1 VKISYKRIPA
11 IHGMAVAAF
20 VALCA
25 VIFSVLWTQAG
36 GKIPLIT
43 QEGYRVSVT
52 LPDVDNLVFQSD
64 VRVAGIP
71 VGKIEELRVV
81 GRQAKATMEL
91 NEDVA
96 PLHEGATVT
105 VSAKTLIEE
114 TYLSVVDGKGAEIP
128 SGSTLPK
135 GSGTASVQLNDV
147 LTSLDQPTR
156 KQLRSMVRSSGLV
169 TDGTREDVDDLLT
182 GLGSLGRDGSGAL
195 EAAANQSQDLAE
207 LTSNMAAVMR
217 ALDQRQGQIVQL
229 AEDSDT
235 ITASMAAQKDDIEE
249 LVRELPPFLESASDA
264 SKDLKRLADPLDD
277 VAENLDEGAPYLSAA
292 LKELPAT
299 TKELRLLVPELE
311 RVTDRAPATF
321 KRTPNFVDQAQ
332 PAVKSLSVVLQDLNP
347 MLTYMKPY
355 APEIGVMWRNIG
367 LSVSAEDSLGHI
379 LRVMTVFSA
388 HSLNSPIK
396 GMLPGMYYNPYP
408 APGAAQDNP
417 DVTFTGQY
425 PHVSRDPLPQ

>member
-25 VIFSVLWTQAG
+25 VIFSILWTSAG

-43 QEGYRVSVT
+43 QEGYRVSVM

-105 VSAKTLIEE
+105 VGAKTLIEE
-114 TYLSVVDGKGAEIP
+114 TYLAVVDGKGAEIP

-229 AEDSDT
+229 AEDSDA
-235 ITASMAAQKDDIEE
+235 ITASMAAQKQDIEE

-264 SKDLKRLADPLDD
+264 SKDLERLADPLDD

-321 KRTPNFVDQAQ
+321 TRTPKFVDQAQ

-355 APEIGVMWRNIG
+355 APEIGVMFRNIG
-367 LSVSAEDSLGHI
+367 LSVSATDSLGHI

-408 APGAAQDNP
+408 APGAAQDHP
-417 DVTFTGQY
+417 DVTFTGHY
-425 PHVSRDPLPQ
+425 PHVARDPLPR

>member
-1 VKISYKRIPA
+1 MRISYKRIPA
-11 IHGMAVAAF
+11 IHGAAVAAF

-25 VIFSVLWTQAG
+25 VIFGILWTSAG

-43 QEGYRVSVT
+43 QEGYRVSVM

-71 VGKIEELRVV
+71 VGKIEELQVV
-81 GRQAKATMEL
+81 GRNAKATMEL
-91 NEDVA
+91 NEEVA

-128 SGSTLPK
+128 NGATLPK

-169 TDGTREDVDDLLT
+169 TEGTRDDVDDLLT

-207 LTSNMAAVMR
+207 LTRNMATVMR

-229 AEDSDT
+229 AEDSDA
-235 ITASMAAQKDDIEE
+235 ITASMAAEKDDIER
-249 LVRELPPFLESASDA
+249 LVRELPPFLDSASDA
-264 SKDLKRLADPLDD
+264 TKDLKRLAEPLDD

-292 LKELPAT
+292 LEELPAT
-299 TKELRLLVPELE
+299 TKELKLLVPELE

-321 KRTPNFVDQAQ
+321 TRTPKFVDAAQ

-367 LSVSAEDSLGHI
+367 LSVSAKDSLGHI

-388 HSLNSPIK
+388 HSLNSPVK
-396 GMLPGMYYNPYP
+396 GMLPGMAYNPYP
-408 APGAAQDNP
+408 APGAAQDDAGTN
-417 DVTFTGQY
+417 FTGQY
-425 PHVSRDPLPQ
+425 PRVARDPLPR